1 MPKQV
6 DPHERRTLLAD
17 ALLRVAA
24 TRGLMDVSL
33 RHVAAEA
40 GVTAG
45 MVQHYFR
52 TKDEM
57 MVFALDVVSARV
69 QGRLEAD
76 PTTHDGPRAL
86 VRALLVQL
94 LPVDDDRV
102 LEGRVAIAFH
112 AYAASRPD
120 VATRLREDTRGM
132 RAMIAEQIRSEG
144 HSALDPEQAATGL
157 LSLVEGLAV
166 HVLGGHVTADHAV
179 ATLDAHLGMAFG
191 LVSVLGRQDD
201 PEHSRAEHR

>member
-69 QGRLEAD
+69 QARLEAD
-76 PTTHDGPRAL
+76 PTMHDGPRAL

-112 AYAASRPD
+112 AYAASRPA

-132 RAMIAEQIRSEG
+132 RAMIAEQIRARG

-191 LVSVLGRQDD
+191 HVSVPGRPDD

>member
-24 TRGLMDVSL
+24 GRGLMDVSL
-33 RHVAAEA
+33 RQVAAEA

-69 QGRLEAD
+69 QARLEAD

-94 LPVDDDRV
+94 LPIDDDRV

-112 AYAASRPD
+112 AYAASRPA

-132 RAMIAEQIRSEG
+132 RAMIAEQVPADG
-144 HSALDPEQAATGL
+144 PLDPESAATGL

-179 ATLDAHLGMAFG
+179 ATLDAHLGMA
-191 LVSVLGRQDD
+191 LGC
-201 PEHSRAEHR
+201 AL

>member
-1 MPKQV
+1 VPKQV

-69 QGRLEAD
+69 QARLEAD
-76 PTTHDGPRAL
+76 PTMHDGPRAL

-112 AYAASRPD
+112 AYAASRPA

-132 RAMIAEQIRSEG
+132 RAMIAEQIRARG

-191 LVSVLGRQDD
+191 HVSVLGRPDD

>member
-1 MPKQV
+1 VPKQV

-69 QGRLEAD
+69 QARLEAG
-76 PTTHDGPRAL
+76 PPTHDGPRAL

-94 LPVDDDRV
+94 LPVDEDRE

-112 AYAASRPD
+112 AYAASRPA
-120 VATRLREDTRGM
+120 VAARLRDDTRGM
-132 RAMIAEQIRSEG
+132 RAMIADQIQVG
-144 HSALDPEQAATGL
+144 GPLDPERAATGL
-157 LSLVEGLAV
+157 LSLVEGLAI
-166 HVLGGHVTADHAV
+166 HVLGGHITAEHAL
-179 ATLDAHLGMAFG
+179 ATLDGHLDLAFG
-191 LVSVLGRQDD
+191 SAL
-201 PEHSRAEHR
+201 

>member
-69 QGRLEAD
+69 QARLEAD
-76 PTTHDGPRAL
+76 PTTHDGSRAL

-120 VATRLREDTRGM
+120 VAARLRDDTRGM
-132 RAMIAEQIRSEG
+132 RAMIAEQIP
-144 HSALDPEQAATGL
+144 ADTAPLDPEQRRHGPVLAGRGSGDPRARRSPHRRARRRHPGRAPGDGL
-157 LSLVEGLAV
+157 
-166 HVLGGHVTADHAV
+166 
-179 ATLDAHLGMAFG
+179 
-191 LVSVLGRQDD
+191 R
-201 PEHSRAEHR
+201 PRA

>member
-57 MVFALDVVSARV
+57 MVSRWTSSPPASRPVSSRI
-69 QGRLEAD
+69 

-94 LPVDDDRV
+94 LPVDDDRA

-120 VATRLREDTRGM
+120 VAARLRDDTRGM
-132 RAMIAEQIRSEG
+132 RAMIADQVPADG
-144 HSALDPEQAATGL
+144 PLDPESAATGL
-157 LSLVEGLAV
+157 LSLVEGLAI
-166 HVLGGHVTADHAV
+166 HVLGGHLTADHAV

-191 LVSVLGRQDD
+191 HVRVLGRQDD
-201 PEHSRAEHR
+201 PDHSRAEHR